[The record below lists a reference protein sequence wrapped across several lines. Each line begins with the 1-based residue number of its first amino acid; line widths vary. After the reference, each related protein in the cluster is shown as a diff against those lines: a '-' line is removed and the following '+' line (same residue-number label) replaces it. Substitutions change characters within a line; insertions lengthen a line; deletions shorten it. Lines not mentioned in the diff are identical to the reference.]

1 MKVNPEII
9 LEPYIDFPFSDYR
22 LYIYIY
28 IQDVKS
34 SKPKK
39 VLQLTFPTPA
49 M

>member
-22 LYIYIY
+22 LYIYI
-28 IQDVKS
+28 QDVKS